1 MISEGRWW
9 KNCSFLLKTSN
20 PIGIEYRQEVHM
32 KKAIFFFALIVT
44 SLFFSQV
51 SAQATSSNSITIS
64 GSRFTYDLLRQWIQ
78 DFNEENPDAVIQIVP
93 RETPYAESANLVIN
107 AHNLDTLEIRKG
119 YEYVKLGRYVILPV
133 ANEQNTLVRLYK
145 NRPIRQNELKELYF
159 DPLQEE
165 IESSEVRRVKK
176 QSIQLYTRLRIA
188 CANTAFASYYGF
200 KAKDIKGRPIAGE
213 DKHLLYAIAKDTS
226 GVTYSIPSIFYDL
239 QTRKLKKGI
248 SILKTESL
256 ANAIVTKKLDLSNL
270 DSLTNYLEANAA
282 SVDFPVT
289 YFHISLKKDVPDHSI
304 ERKFLHYILTK
315 GQVRLHQFG
324 FLNPEEPVR
333 TKSIQQLS
341 F

>member
-1 MISEGRWW
+1 
-9 KNCSFLLKTSN
+9 
-20 PIGIEYRQEVHM
+20 M
-32 KKAIFFFALIVT
+32 KKI
-44 SLFFSQV
+44 LFFLTLLV
-51 SAQATSSNSITIS
+51 SSLVSLPSFAQAASNSITVS

-93 RETPYAESANLVIN
+93 RETPFAEQANLVIN
-107 AHNLDTLEIRKG
+107 AHNLDTVEIREG
-119 YEYVKLGRYVILPV
+119 YEYIKLGRYVILPI
-133 ANEQNTLVRLYK
+133 ANEQNTLARLYK
-145 NRPIRQNELKELYF
+145 NKPIRQKELKELYF
-159 DPLQEE
+159 DPFQEE
-165 IESSEVRRVKK
+165 VESSEIKRVKK
-176 QSIQLYTRLRIA
+176 QSIQLYTRQRIA
-188 CANTAFASYYGF
+188 CANTAFAAYYGF

-256 ANAIVTKKLDLSNL
+256 ANAVATEKLDLSNL
-270 DSLTNYLEANAA
+270 DSLTTYLEKNVTSA
-282 SVDFPVT
+282 DFPVT
-289 YFHISLKKDVPDHSI
+289 YFHISLKKDVPENSI

-315 GQVRLHQFG
+315 GQTRLHQFG

-333 TKSIQQLS
+333 AQSIQLIS

>member
-1 MISEGRWW
+1 MEIHL
-9 KNCSFLLKTSN
+9 KKTLL
-20 PIGIEYRQEVHM
+20 YL
-32 KKAIFFFALIVT
+32 AL
-44 SLFFSQV
+44 FV
-51 SAQATSSNSITIS
+51 SAVGSLPGFAQTMVPNNITVS
-64 GSRFTYDLLRQWIQ
+64 GSRFTYDLFRQWIL

-107 AHNLDTLEIRKG
+107 AHNLDALEIREG
-119 YEYVKLGRYVILPV
+119 YEYIKLGRYAILPV

-165 IESSEVRRVKK
+165 VESSEVRRVKK
-176 QSIQLYTRLRIA
+176 QSVQLYTRLRFA

-200 KAKDIKGRPIAGE
+200 KVKDIKGRPIAGE

-239 QTRKLKKGI
+239 QTRKIKKGI

-256 ANAIVTKKLDLSNL
+256 ANAIVTRKLDLSNV
-270 DSLTNYLEANAA
+270 DSLTNYLETNTS

-289 YFHISLKKDVPDHSI
+289 YFHISLKKDVPENSI
-304 ERKFLHYILTK
+304 ERKFLQYILTM
-315 GQVRLHQFG
+315 GQARLHQFG

-333 TKSIQQLS
+333 IKSMIQLIS